1 MTALVWM
8 IVTVV
13 LLMAIAGYLSTVET
27 AVSYISRARVN
38 EMMREDTPGS
48 KALVRVLDSR
58 ARHVNVL
65 ILLKTA
71 CEVAGAVLVAVIAK
85 QLIESDGWAITAAII
100 AMTLFSYLVLGV
112 FSRTLGRRNPYSV
125 SLNSAVLLGAVA
137 KLLGPVEKL
146 LIGLGNILTPGGG
159 FRDGPFSTEVEL
171 REMVDI
177 AQERGIVQHDERRMI
192 QSVFDLASTSARSVM
207 VPRPEMVWI
216 EDTKHA
222 GQAVALCVRSG
233 HSRIPVIGDGADDIV
248 GVVYLKDLVQHTYH
262 LTDGGRSVP
271 VTDVMRSAVFVPD
284 SKPLDD
290 LLDEMQRD
298 RNHIAILIDEYGG
311 VAGLISIED
320 ILEEIVGEIAD
331 EYDEDERAPI
341 EPLGDGTYRVVAR
354 LGLGELTELYDEAE
368 GVEVLFDDGIEDEV
382 DTVSGLL
389 AYGLGRV
396 PLPGAEVD
404 IAGLRLTA
412 EGTRDRRGRM
422 RTRTVVVEHI
432 GLGDGDRDGG
442 GDGERDRDAVG
453 DRAGAGGA
461 GERRG
466 DDVGK
471 QPADPR
477 EPATIR
483 RATIRPDD
491 AGHDHGRDAGT
502 DNHAGTD
509 NPGTDIP
516 GTDNPGTDNH
526 PGHHGG
532 GNPDEEK

>member
-331 EYDEDERAPI
+331 EYDNDEVAPI
-341 EPLGDGTYRVVAR
+341 EQIAGRTYRVMSR
-354 LGLGELTELYDEAE
+354 LSLEDLRDHLEEEL
-368 GVEVLFDDGIEDEV
+368 EVDLDFSDDIDDQV
-382 DTVSGLL
+382 DTVGGLI
-389 AYGLGRV
+389 AFELGRV
-396 PLPGAEVD
+396 PLPGATVETS
-404 IAGLRLTA
+404 GLRLTA
-412 EGTRDRRGRM
+412 EGKRNRRGRLRM
-422 RTRTVVVEHI
+422 HSAVVEV
-432 GLGDGDRDGG
+432 LP
-442 GDGERDRDAVG
+442 AVEQ
-453 DRAGAGGA
+453 A
-461 GERRG
+461 ES
-466 DDVGK
+466 
-471 QPADPR
+471 
-477 EPATIR
+477 
-483 RATIRPDD
+483 
-491 AGHDHGRDAGT
+491 
-502 DNHAGTD
+502 
-509 NPGTDIP
+509 
-516 GTDNPGTDNH
+516 
-526 PGHHGG
+526 
-532 GNPDEEK
+532 